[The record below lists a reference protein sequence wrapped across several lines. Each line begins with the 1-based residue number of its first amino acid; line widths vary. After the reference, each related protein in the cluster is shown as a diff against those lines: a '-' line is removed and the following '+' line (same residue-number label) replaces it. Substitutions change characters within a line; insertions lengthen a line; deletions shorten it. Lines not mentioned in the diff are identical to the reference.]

1 MAKWGYLFT
10 SSVGDGQAEDLVWME
25 HFGCDTILKEDFCD
39 EKLRPKWKQMMVSLE
54 HGDEVVLA
62 KFSNALR
69 GSRELVAFLAL
80 CKWKLVRVVSIHDKV
95 DSRRELFPD
104 TSPADLLC
112 VLATLPQE
120 TMELRKRVAPLRI
133 RKTKT
138 VIVAPKRCYA
148 REKIE
153 WKEKTVVNM
162 YLSGYDID
170 DIRIASGFHSRSSIY
185 RVLNKHHIALTRGA
199 HYGPIKKRG

>member
-1 MAKWGYLFT
+1 
-10 SSVGDGQAEDLVWME
+10 
-25 HFGCDTILKEDFCD
+25 
-39 EKLRPKWKQMMVSLE
+39 
-54 HGDEVVLA
+54 
-62 KFSNALR
+62 
-69 GSRELVAFLAL
+69 
-80 CKWKLVRVVSIHDKV
+80 
-95 DSRRELFPD
+95 
-104 TSPADLLC
+104 